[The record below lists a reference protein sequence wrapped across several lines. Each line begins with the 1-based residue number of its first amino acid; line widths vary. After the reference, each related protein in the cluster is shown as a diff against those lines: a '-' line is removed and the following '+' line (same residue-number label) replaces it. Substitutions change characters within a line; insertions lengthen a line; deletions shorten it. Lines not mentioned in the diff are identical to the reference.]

1 MAATKKVICKY
12 CKIPF
17 YKEQE
22 EWIKISTRYAHKAC
36 YEKAQKETLD
46 LRKITDLVKDLYAP
60 YEPNWA
66 TIGSQLKRYKDEG
79 MTYEGIYHTLIYF
92 FVIKKNDIHK
102 SAGVGIVPY
111 IYNKAK
117 AYYKNTDNIYTKTAK
132 VEKQEKLTIKQQE
145 DIITI
150 APQERK
156 KELINFSWD

>member
-60 YEPNWA
+60 YEPN
-66 TIGSQLKRYKDEG
+66 
-79 MTYEGIYHTLIYF
+79 
-92 FVIKKNDIHK
+92 
-102 SAGVGIVPY
+102 
-111 IYNKAK
+111 
-117 AYYKNTDNIYTKTAK
+117 
-132 VEKQEKLTIKQQE
+132 
-145 DIITI
+145 
-150 APQERK
+150 
-156 KELINFSWD
+156 